1 MSTPKAPLSTT
12 STSNPN
18 MNQTTI
24 EQSKSSLSRRSFLG
38 KSLAV
43 GAGTISVGLLADTA
57 KASGGVTAGDVA
69 ILRFLAAAEIIE
81 SDLWQQYNELGGIQD
96 SEVPGGSGNAAYT
109 DALEVLDED
118 MPVYV
123 HDNTDDEFTHWHFL
137 NAFLVSVGAAPVN
150 LDAFRTLPSS
160 KATGAQQIGR
170 LTNLMHLNVDTS
182 WWLRYRS
189 GHNPDFGFV
198 FPQFINISDRPAIP
212 PSDLPSGS
220 DEIQAIAN
228 TAAFHFAA
236 IEQGG
241 SSLYSALGLG
251 VTNLTV
257 LKILFGIGGVE
268 VNHFAIWHDKA
279 GNAPAV
285 TIPGSGGVTFPDME
299 LFNGRQSRQNNLIMP
314 EPCTFIDPTLPLC
327 SVIRP
332 SSLANAGA
340 VHAVHALASSGLF
353 KGQSAAFINF
363 VNGLANAADAAR
375 RGL

>member
-1 MSTPKAPLSTT
+1 MKE
-12 STSNPN
+12 
-18 MNQTTI
+18 TTI
-24 EQSKSSLSRRSFLG
+24 EQSKGSLSRRSFLG

-118 MPVYV
+118 MPVYI

-137 NAFLVSVGAAPVN
+137 NAFLVSVGAQPVN

-170 LTNLMHLNVDTS
+170 LTNLLEINVDTS

-198 FPQFINISDRPAIP
+198 FPQFINISKRPAIP

-220 DEIQAIAN
+220 DQIQAIAN

-257 LKILFGIGGVE
+257 LRILFGIGGVE

-285 TIPGSGGVTFPDME
+285 TIPGSGGVAFPDME
-299 LFNGRQSRQNNLIMP
+299 TFNGNQAKQNNLIMP
-314 EPCTFIDPTLPLC
+314 EPCTFIDPSLPVC

-340 VHAVHALASSGLF
+340 VHAFHALSSSGLF
-353 KGQSAAFINF
+353 KGQSTAFINF
-363 VNGLANAADAAR
+363 ISGLANAADAAR